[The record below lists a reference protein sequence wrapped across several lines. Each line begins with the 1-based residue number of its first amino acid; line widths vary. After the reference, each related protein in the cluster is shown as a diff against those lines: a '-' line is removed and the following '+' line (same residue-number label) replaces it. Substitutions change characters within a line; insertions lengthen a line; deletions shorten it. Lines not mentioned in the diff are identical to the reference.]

1 MAAGNQMMRTKRTS
15 WSQVKIKKEK
25 KTVEKKLVLPKQK
38 QLNNISLN

>member
-25 KTVEKKLVLPKQK
+25 HFLKK
-38 QLNNISLN
+38 ISSS